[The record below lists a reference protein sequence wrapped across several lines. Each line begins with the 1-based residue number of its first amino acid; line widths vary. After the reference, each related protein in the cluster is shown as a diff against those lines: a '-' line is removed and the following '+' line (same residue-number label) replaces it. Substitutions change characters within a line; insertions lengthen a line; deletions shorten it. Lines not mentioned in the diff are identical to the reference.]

1 MFSTSSKTSFIQ
13 IFALLLMVMAVGFGC
28 QDDEAKDGTIYLNYD
43 GDNDTSPALIPGT
56 FEAAARFPAAT
67 MVDYVGYDLTEVEFY
82 INEFPDNCE
91 VFIRSSNGS
100 DTPGPVLH
108 SSGNIISE
116 IRTQSWNT
124 YVLPESLILDGQ
136 GIWIG
141 VRFRQDQGERIIG
154 CDEGEPA
161 HPNGAWLYDSN
172 DEGWIPFYSRTA
184 ANGFPIDINW
194 NIRGVVEINE

>member
-1 MFSTSSKTSFIQ
+1 MFSTCSKTSFTQ
-13 IFALLLMVMAVGFGC
+13 IFALLFMVMAVGFGC
-28 QDDEAKDGTIYLNYD
+28 KDDEAKDSTIYLNYD
-43 GDNDTSPALIPGT
+43 GNNDASPALIPGT
-56 FEAAARFPAAT
+56 FEAAAHFPAVT

-108 SSGNIISE
+108 SSGNIISD
-116 IRTQSWNT
+116 IRTESWNT
-124 YVLPESLILDGQ
+124 YVLPESYMLYGQ

-141 VRFRQDQGERIIG
+141 VRFKQDQGERIIG
-154 CDEGEPA
+154 CDSGPA
-161 HPNGAWLYDSN
+161 DTNGDWLYDSN
-172 DEGWIPFYSRTA
+172 DGGWIPFSSRTT
-184 ANGFPIDINW
+184 ANGIRIDINW